1 MKLEPRATA
10 DFANAVARALG
21 LTDGSGAPLS
31 FEEPRTSKALDALLV
46 RLGTALDARRPSKHA
61 PSIGEIIGVLA
72 WSREGGAGQQRAW
85 PARPASRSGARLG
98 TQRALAELTELVA
111 QGSFDRTK
119 RAERG
124 RILAELI
131 LLFDLE
137 SLLKPPVE
145 PTSDAEEALRRVRKA
160 LSART

>member
-72 WSREGGAGQQRAW
+72 WSREGGAGQRAW
-85 PARPASRSGARLG
+85 PARPPSRSGARLG
-98 TQRALAELTELVA
+98 AQRALAELTELVA

-137 SLLKPPVE
+137 ALLKPPVE

-160 LSART
+160 LSARP